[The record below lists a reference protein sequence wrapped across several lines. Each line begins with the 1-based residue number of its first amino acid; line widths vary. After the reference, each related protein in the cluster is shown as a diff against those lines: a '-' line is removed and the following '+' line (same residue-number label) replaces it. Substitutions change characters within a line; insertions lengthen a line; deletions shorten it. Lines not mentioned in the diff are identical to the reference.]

1 MPRMTI
7 RQLTGLAL
15 LVSAVACDAVSDPAP
30 FLVSDTSSPALS
42 MRLGDTA
49 IVTIDV
55 TNISN
60 STVLVGPT
68 NCNGDFELVGGNGVS
83 YVPGDRF
90 PCTLA
95 LVAPQPLAGRDAAY
109 AGVHHRSRDRAR
121 IAHRVNADAVI
132 TGHLFPPQHG
142 DGVPGRCEPAVS
154 AGDPF

>member
-1 MPRMTI
+1 
-7 RQLTGLAL
+7 
-15 LVSAVACDAVSDPAP
+15 
-30 FLVSDTSSPALS
+30 

-68 NCNGDFELVGGNGVS
+68 NCNGDFELVGGSGVS

-95 LVAPQPLAGRDAAY
+95 LVAPQPLAPGAMLRMRAFTTGRVIEPGSRTVSMPTLLSPGTYFLRSTVTAFQGDASPLS
-109 AGVHHRSRDRAR
+109 VRVTPSRITFLAR
-121 IAHRVNADAVI
+121 K
-132 TGHLFPPQHG
+132 
-142 DGVPGRCEPAVS
+142 
-154 AGDPF
+154 